1 MVPSPCIDVCRMNA
15 QSGWCEGCARS
26 LDEIAAW
33 AAMTDVQK
41 MAVWHV
47 LPARRRIVD
56 ARGAAPAATGA
67 SPPKA

>member
-15 QSGWCEGCARS
+15 QTGWCEGCART

-33 AAMTDVQK
+33 AAMTDAQK

-47 LPARRRIVD
+47 LPARRRSAD
-56 ARGAAPAATGA
+56 AHAPAASGVG
-67 SPPKA
+67 SPPK

>member
-1 MVPSPCIDVCRMNA
+1 MVPSPCIDVCRMNV
-15 QSGWCEGCARS
+15 QTGWCEGCART

-47 LPARRRIVD
+47 LPARRRIVGD
-56 ARGAAPAATGA
+56 KPPAATG
-67 SPPKA
+67 SNPTPET

>member
-1 MVPSPCIDVCRMNA
+1 MVPSPCIDVCRMSA
-15 QSGWCEGCARS
+15 QTGWCEGCART
-26 LDEIAAW
+26 LDEIGAW

-56 ARGAAPAATGA
+56 ALAAAGATA
-67 SPPKA
+67 SNPPKP